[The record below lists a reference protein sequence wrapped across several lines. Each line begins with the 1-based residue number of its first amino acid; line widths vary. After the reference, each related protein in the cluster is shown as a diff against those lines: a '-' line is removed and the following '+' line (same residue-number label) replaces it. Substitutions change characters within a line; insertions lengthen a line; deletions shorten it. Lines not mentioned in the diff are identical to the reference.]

1 MEDNFQI
8 KSTTVAF
15 DDGVVADKPASPV
28 VEAPVVE
35 APVVEAPVVE
45 APAEESIISKAIHA
59 VEEAFTVGDA
69 QEVAK

>member
-15 DDGVVADKPASPV
+15 ASDEPVAPV
-28 VEAPVVE
+28 APVVE
-35 APVVEAPVVE
+35 PAPVVE
-45 APAEESIISKAIHA
+45 APAEESIVSKTIHA

-69 QEVAK
+69 EEVTK

>member
-15 DDGVVADKPASPV
+15 ASDEPVAPV
-28 VEAPVVE
+28 APVVE
-35 APVVEAPVVE
+35 APGVEAPVVE
-45 APAEESIISKAIHA
+45 APAEESIVSKAIHA

>member
-15 DDGVVADKPASPV
+15 ASDEPVAPV
-28 VEAPVVE
+28 APVVE
-35 APVVEAPVVE
+35 PTPVVE

-69 QEVAK
+69 EEVTK

>member
-35 APVVEAPVVE
+35 APVVEAP
-45 APAEESIISKAIHA
+45 AEESIVSKAIHA